1 MNQKRGT
8 SGSTPARGAIRVI
21 SGRDLWTRI
30 LADVGRKILAYA
42 FRVRWSHIDKGGILA
57 LAFRTRWNRVDL
69 DTANWKFVVFTK
81 IMRGLSRK
89 ESESAR
95 LEGKINRPDTQK
107 HEL

>member
-1 MNQKRGT
+1 MHLF
-8 SGSTPARGAIRVI
+8 
-21 SGRDLWTRI
+21 RDLWRRPWTRKSI
-30 LADVGRKILAYA
+30 RWGKTLALSLGTRGSA
-42 FRVRWSHIDKGGILA
+42 IDKRGILA